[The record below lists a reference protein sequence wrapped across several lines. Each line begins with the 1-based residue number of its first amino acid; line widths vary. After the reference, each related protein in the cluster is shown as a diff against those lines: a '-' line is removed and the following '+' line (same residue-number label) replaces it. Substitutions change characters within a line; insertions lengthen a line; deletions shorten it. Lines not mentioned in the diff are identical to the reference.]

1 MNQVDKLNEQRRAKN
16 ALLIKNKNNRLP
28 YVKFIEQ
35 ERKFQM
41 LKNPIVVSEILD
53 NSTIL
58 KNNDDLISKLDDNL
72 LIVNTILGSRFVEGV
87 RERGEK

>member
-1 MNQVDKLNEQRRAKN
+1 MFWKSSILNVEEYKA
-16 ALLIKNKNNRLP
+16 
-28 YVKFIEQ
+28 
-35 ERKFQM
+35 
-41 LKNPIVVSEILD
+41 D
-53 NSTIL
+53 NWIL